1 MKIKLFLSALVAVMF
16 LGFQSNAQVKIGYT
30 NVDVILGQLPETKTV
45 EAELKT
51 RKDQYDASYKQKV
64 TDFQTKL
71 AAYEKGAATMSDI
84 IKADKEKELQGAQA
98 NIEEFQKSA
107 QDDLQKK
114 QNQLLAPILQKI
126 QTGIDATAKENAY
139 THIFN
144 IDAGQGTTP
153 ILLYATEESN
163 ITNLVLKKLGV
174 DTSKLI
180 TPPAAPAAAA
190 PTTVPAPKK

>member
-1 MKIKLFLSALVAVMF
+1 MKIKLFLAALVAVMF

-71 AAYEKGAATMSDI
+71 QAYEKGAATMSDV
-84 IKADKEKELQGAQA
+84 IKADKEKELQTAQA
-98 NIEEFQKSA
+98 SIEEFQKSA

-126 QTGIDATAKENAY
+126 QTGIDAVAKEAAY
-139 THIFN
+139 THVFN

-174 DTSKLI
+174 EPAKAAAVPAT
-180 TPPAAPAAAA
+180 PAA
-190 PTTVPAPKK
+190 TTPVAPKK

>member
-1 MKIKLFLSALVAVMF
+1 MKIKLFLTALVAVF
-16 LGFQSNAQVKIGYT
+16 ALNFAALAQVKIGYT
-30 NVDVILGQLPETKTV
+30 NVDVVLAQLPETKTV

-51 RKDQYDASYKQKV
+51 KKDQYDALYKQKV
-64 TDFQTKL
+64 ADFQTKL
-71 AAYEKGAATMSDI
+71 QAYEKGAATMSDV
-84 IKADKEKELQGAQA
+84 IKADKEKELQTAQA
-98 NIEEFQKSA
+98 SIEEFQKNA

-126 QTGIDATAKENAY
+126 QTGIDAVAKENAY

-174 DTSKLI
+174 DPAKVV
-180 TPPAAPAAAA
+180 PAAPAA
-190 PTTVPAPKK
+190 TTPAPKK

>member
-1 MKIKLFLSALVAVMF
+1 MKIKLFLTALVAVMF
-16 LGFQSNAQVKIGYT
+16 LSFQSNAQVKIGYT

-71 AAYEKGAATMSDI
+71 QAYEKGAATMSDV
-84 IKADKEKELQGAQA
+84 IKADKEKELQTAQA
-98 NIEEFQKSA
+98 SIEEFQKSA

-126 QTGIDATAKENAY
+126 QTGIDAVAKEAAY
-139 THIFN
+139 THVFN

-174 DTSKLI
+174 EPAKAAAVPAT
-180 TPPAAPAAAA
+180 PAA
-190 PTTVPAPKK
+190 TTPVAPKK

>member
-1 MKIKLFLSALVAVMF
+1 MKIKLFLTALVAVMF

-71 AAYEKGAATMSDI
+71 QAYENGAATMSDV
-84 IKADKEKELQGAQA
+84 IKADKEKELQTAQA
-98 NIEEFQKSA
+98 SIEEFQKSA

-126 QTGIDATAKENAY
+126 QTGIDAVAKEAAY
-139 THIFN
+139 THVFN

-174 DTSKLI
+174 EPAKAAAT
-180 TPPAAPAAAA
+180 PAATNP
-190 PTTVPAPKK
+190 VAPKK

>member
-1 MKIKLFLSALVAVMF
+1 MKIKLFLAAIVAVVMISF
-16 LGFQSNAQVKIGYT
+16 NANAQVKIGYT

-51 RKDQYDASYKQKV
+51 KKDQYDALYKQKV
-64 TDFQTKL
+64 TEFQTKL
-71 AAYEKGAATMSDI
+71 QAYEKGAATMSDV
-84 IKADKEKELQGAQA
+84 IKADKEKELQTSQA
-98 NIEEFQKSA
+98 SIEEFQKNA

-126 QTGIDATAKENAY
+126 QTGIDAVAKEAAY
-139 THIFN
+139 THVFN

-174 DTSKLI
+174 EPAK
-180 TPPAAPAAAA
+180 AAPAAAA
-190 PTTVPAPKK
+190 PTTPATTAPKK

>member
-1 MKIKLFLSALVAVMF
+1 MKIKLFLAALVAVMF

-71 AAYEKGAATMSDI
+71 QAYEKGAATMSDV
-84 IKADKEKELQGAQA
+84 IKADKEKELQTAQA
-98 NIEEFQKSA
+98 SIEEFQKSA

-126 QTGIDATAKENAY
+126 QTGIDAVAKEAAY
-139 THIFN
+139 THVFN

-174 DTSKLI
+174 EPAKAAAV
-180 TPPAAPAAAA
+180 PAA
-190 PTTVPAPKK
+190 TTPVAPKK

>member
-1 MKIKLFLSALVAVMF
+1 MKSKLFLAALLSVVFA
-16 LGFQSNAQVKIGYT
+16 GFQANAQVKIGYT
-30 NVDVILGQLPETKTV
+30 NVDVVLGQLPETKTV

-51 RKDQYDASYKQKV
+51 KKDQYDALYKQKV
-64 TDFQTKL
+64 ADFQTKL
-71 AAYEKGAATMSDI
+71 AAYEKSAATLSEV
-84 IKADKEKELQGAQA
+84 IKADKEKELQTAEASIQ
-98 NIEEFQKSA
+98 EFQKNA

-126 QTGIDATAKENAY
+126 QTGIDAVAKENAY

-163 ITNLVLKKLGV
+163 ITDLVLKKLGV
-174 DTSKLI
+174 
-180 TPPAAPAAAA
+180 TPAPKAALPAA
-190 PTTVPAPKK
+190 TVPATTPATPKK

>member
-1 MKIKLFLSALVAVMF
+1 MKIKSILTALVAVLF
-16 LGFQSNAQVKIGYT
+16 FGFNASAQVKIGYT
-30 NVDVILGQLPETKTV
+30 NVDVVLGQLPETKTV

-71 AAYEKGAATMSDI
+71 QAYEKGAATMSDV

-126 QTGIDATAKENAY
+126 QTGIDAVAKENAY

-174 DTSKLI
+174 EPAKA
-180 TPPAAPAAAA
+180 PAVPAATTPAAA
-190 PTTVPAPKK
+190 PKK

>member
-1 MKIKLFLSALVAVMF
+1 MKIKLILTALAAVMF

-71 AAYEKGAATMSDI
+71 QAYEKGAATMSDI
-84 IKADKEKELQGAQA
+84 IKADKEKELQTAQA
-98 NIEEFQKSA
+98 SIEEFQKSA

-126 QTGIDATAKENAY
+126 QTGIDAVAKEAAY
-139 THIFN
+139 THVFN

-174 DTSKLI
+174 EPAKA
-180 TPPAAPAAAA
+180 PVVPAVPAA
-190 PTTVPAPKK
+190 TTPVAPKK

>member
-1 MKIKLFLSALVAVMF
+1 MKIKLILTAIVAVMF

-30 NVDVILGQLPETKTV
+30 NVDVVLGQLPETKTV

-51 RKDQYDASYKQKV
+51 KKDQYDALYKQKV
-64 TDFQTKL
+64 TEFQTKL
-71 AAYEKGAATMSDI
+71 AAYEKGAATMSDV
-84 IKADKEKELQGAQA
+84 IKADKEKELQTAQA
-98 NIEEFQKSA
+98 SIEEFQKSA

-126 QTGIDATAKENAY
+126 QTGIDGVAKENAY
-139 THIFN
+139 THVFN

-174 DTSKLI
+174 EPAK
-180 TPPAAPAAAA
+180 PAAAPATPA
-190 PTTVPAPKK
+190 VVAPKK

>member
-1 MKIKLFLSALVAVMF
+1 MKIKLFITAIVAVMF

-71 AAYEKGAATMSDI
+71 QAYEKGAATMSDV
-84 IKADKEKELQGAQA
+84 IKADKEKELQSAQA

-126 QTGIDATAKENAY
+126 QTGIDAVAKEAAY
-139 THIFN
+139 THVFN

-174 DTSKLI
+174 EPAK
-180 TPPAAPAAAA
+180 PAALPAATTPAA
-190 PTTVPAPKK
+190 TTPKK

>member
-1 MKIKLFLSALVAVMF
+1 MKIKLFLAAIVAVVMV
-16 LGFQSNAQVKIGYT
+16 GFNANAQVKIGYT

-51 RKDQYDASYKQKV
+51 KKDQYDALYKQKV
-64 TDFQTKL
+64 TEFQTKL
-71 AAYEKGAATMSDI
+71 QAYEKGAATMSDV
-84 IKADKEKELQGAQA
+84 IKADKEKELQTSQA
-98 NIEEFQKSA
+98 SIEEFQKNA

-126 QTGIDATAKENAY
+126 QTGIDAVAKEAAY
-139 THIFN
+139 THVFN

-174 DTSKLI
+174 EPAK
-180 TPPAAPAAAA
+180 AAPAAAA
-190 PTTVPAPKK
+190 PTTPATTAPKK

>member
-1 MKIKLFLSALVAVMF
+1 MKIKLILTALAAVMF

-71 AAYEKGAATMSDI
+71 QAYEKGAATMSDI
-84 IKADKEKELQGAQA
+84 IKADKEKELQTAQA
-98 NIEEFQKSA
+98 SIEEFQKSA

-126 QTGIDATAKENAY
+126 QTGIDAVAKEAAY
-139 THIFN
+139 THVFN

-174 DTSKLI
+174 EPAKA
-180 TPPAAPAAAA
+180 PAVPAVPAA
-190 PTTVPAPKK
+190 TTPVAPKK

>member
-1 MKIKLFLSALVAVMF
+1 MKIKLFLSALAAVLF

-71 AAYEKGAATMSDI
+71 QAYEKGAATMSDV
-84 IKADKEKELQGAQA
+84 IKADKEKELQAAQA

-126 QTGIDATAKENAY
+126 QTAIDAVSKENTY
-139 THIFN
+139 THVFN

-174 DTSKLI
+174 DPAKA
-180 TPPAAPAAAA
+180 AAPAAATTPA
-190 PTTVPAPKK
+190 TVPKK

>member
-1 MKIKLFLSALVAVMF
+1 MKIKLFLSALVAVLF

-30 NVDVILGQLPETKTV
+30 NVDVVLGQLPETKTV

-71 AAYEKGAATMSDI
+71 QAYEKGAATMSDV
-84 IKADKEKELQGAQA
+84 IKADKEKELQSAQA

-126 QTGIDATAKENAY
+126 QTAIDAVSKENAY
-139 THIFN
+139 THVFN

-174 DTSKLI
+174 EPPK
-180 TPPAAPAAAA
+180 PAAPAAAA
-190 PTTVPAPKK
+190 PTAAPKK

>member
-1 MKIKLFLSALVAVMF
+1 MKSKLFLVALLSVVFA
-16 LGFQSNAQVKIGYT
+16 GFQANAQVKIGYT
-30 NVDVILGQLPETKTV
+30 NVDVVLGQLPETKTV

-64 TDFQTKL
+64 ADFQTKL
-71 AAYEKGAATMSDI
+71 AAYEKGAATLSDV
-84 IKADKEKELQGAQA
+84 IKADKEKELQGAEA
-98 NIEEFQKSA
+98 NIQEFQKNA

-126 QTGIDATAKENAY
+126 QTGIDAVAKENAY

-163 ITNLVLKKLGV
+163 ITELVLKKLGV
-174 DTSKLI
+174 VIPPKVAT
-180 TPPAAPAAAA
+180 PAA
-190 PTTVPAPKK
+190 TVPAVVAPKK

>member
-1 MKIKLFLSALVAVMF
+1 MKIKLILTAIVAVMF
-16 LGFQSNAQVKIGYT
+16 LGFQANAQVKIGYT
-30 NVDVILGQLPETKTV
+30 NVDVVLGQLPETKTV

-64 TDFQTKL
+64 TEFQTKL
-71 AAYEKGAATMSDI
+71 AAYEKGAATMSDV

-126 QTGIDATAKENAY
+126 QTGIDAVAKENAY
-139 THIFN
+139 THVFN

-174 DTSKLI
+174 EPAK
-180 TPPAAPAAAA
+180 PAAL
-190 PTTVPAPKK
+190 PTTTPAVVTPKK